1 MKQLDSKY
9 VWKYF
14 LTSVFSLFFL
24 FILVGF
30 MVVLP
35 FISDHESNYYQSKTM
50 ETTTQSKKNIYC
62 MAIIISIV
70 FIISVILAWV
80 FAKLSYRFY
89 KYELRDEGFRKESG
103 VIWKSYNTIPYGRIQ
118 NIDIYRGVIDRILG
132 LSRLDIHTAGNNSPH
147 FSEGRLP
154 GLSVETAQQLQEELV
169 KRVNDFR
176 SSGGV

>member
-1 MKQLDSKY
+1 M
-9 VWKYF
+9 
-14 LTSVFSLFFL
+14 
-24 FILVGF
+24 
-30 MVVLP
+30 
-35 FISDHESNYYQSKTM
+35 
-50 ETTTQSKKNIYC
+50 
-62 MAIIISIV
+62 
-70 FIISVILAWV
+70 

-89 KYELRDEGFRKESG
+89 QYELRDEGFRKESG

-154 GLSVETAQQLQEELV
+154 GLSVETAQQLQEDLI